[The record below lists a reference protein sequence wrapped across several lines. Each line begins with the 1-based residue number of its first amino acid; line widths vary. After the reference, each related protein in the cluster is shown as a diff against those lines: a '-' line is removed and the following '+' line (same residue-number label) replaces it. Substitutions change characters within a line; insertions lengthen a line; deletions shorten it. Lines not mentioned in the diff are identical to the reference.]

1 MSDAHHL
8 DYLIEDTLWRGKLAK
23 AWGLGG
29 LFKPPSVELKA
40 LAKCVCNV
48 SLQNWDVSHGYLD
61 ANKKKWKT
69 T

>member
-40 LAKCVCNV
+40 LVKCVCNR
-48 SLQNWDVSHGYLD
+48 S
-61 ANKKKWKT
+61 
-69 T
+69 